1 VTSFIPCPSFPLRQI
16 TEDALAI
23 WSAGV
28 AAVRADRVV
37 EREVKA
43 SGQTIEIHDQA
54 WRLHPQGRLIVV
66 GAGKAAFM
74 MAVGLMRSLAHLSR
88 PPTILGW
95 LNVPE
100 GTRLGDLDPRIH
112 VCEARPQGIN
122 EPTPKVLEGTAEICQ
137 RVSQATARDT
147 VICLLSGG
155 GSALLSAPLAG
166 ISLADKLQ
174 VIRWMSQQ
182 GANIEELNKV
192 RRSLSQVKGG
202 GLARRSRAGQWI
214 TLIISDVLG
223 DPLDIIASGPT
234 VLEVPGDAEEALQIL
249 QHFDPRR
256 AMIPASVYQALQD
269 RSTSAT
275 TAIRREPV
283 VGLKPV
289 HAILANNATAVD
301 AAGIEAV
308 RRGYAYWMHSSP
320 RHEGSAEEIGRQLA
334 RQSLGIAEH
343 PHIQCLI
350 SGGEPSVVLPNATV
364 CGRGGRNQQLVAA
377 AIDEIQ
383 RRRPAREWL
392 ERWAILSGGTDGEDG
407 PTDAAGA
414 WADCDVLD
422 RIARQGLNVPDYLQR
437 CDAYH
442 LFEHTQ
448 SLIKTGPTHT
458 NVCDLRVA
466 IVRPH

>member
-1 VTSFIPCPSFPLRQI
+1 
-16 TEDALAI
+16 
-23 WSAGV
+23 
-28 AAVRADRVV
+28 
-37 EREVKA
+37 
-43 SGQTIEIHDQA
+43 
-54 WRLHPQGRLIVV
+54 
-66 GAGKAAFM
+66 
-74 MAVGLMRSLAHLSR
+74 
-88 PPTILGW
+88 
-95 LNVPE
+95 
-100 GTRLGDLDPRIH
+100 
-112 VCEARPQGIN
+112 
-122 EPTPKVLEGTAEICQ
+122 VLEGTAEICQ

-182 GANIEELNKV
+182 GANIEQLNKV

-334 RQSLGIAEH
+334 RQSLGLAEH

-350 SGGEPSVVLPNATV
+350 
-364 CGRGGRNQQLVAA
+364 
-377 AIDEIQ
+377 
-383 RRRPAREWL
+383 
-392 ERWAILSGGTDGEDG
+392 
-407 PTDAAGA
+407 
-414 WADCDVLD
+414 
-422 RIARQGLNVPDYLQR
+422 
-437 CDAYH
+437 
-442 LFEHTQ
+442 
-448 SLIKTGPTHT
+448 
-458 NVCDLRVA
+458 
-466 IVRPH
+466 